1 MIWSFEDYVLTL
13 NTYSYLKLLFFTL
26 QVTVVLLV
34 GTKMTARLKNA
45 VLWIEIPLQACRFH
59 WLDSA
64 WGTPFSAQATLS
76 SRVTGRHCL

>member
-1 MIWSFEDYVLTL
+1 MGFFESEQALVTDRQWNTLTFHNKLANIFLSKCVISSLEDYVLTL

-45 VLWIEIPLQACRFH
+45 VL
-59 WLDSA
+59 
-64 WGTPFSAQATLS
+64 
-76 SRVTGRHCL
+76 